1 MKLIYSFFSLLFLL
15 FCSGCSD
22 DIEVAK
28 QESPAV
34 FLTEETSAY
43 RTKENAIIEVEHF
56 IKKDK
61 SATRTGSS
69 LNYSIGNEIYFYS
82 DTITN
87 QDYPS
92 FYIPNADGGN
102 GYAIVSANPY
112 TTPIIAY
119 SESGNLSLSDTLQHP
134 EFSFFF
140 DLVQNYIS
148 NTEKYKTEFEED
160 VDNSLD
166 MPQTRARRRPLYE
179 TRPGEWQETERIKP
193 LISVK
198 WG

>member
-1 MKLIYSFFSLLFLL
+1 MKLIYSFFSLFFLL
-15 FCSGCSD
+15 FCSSCSD

-69 LNYSIGNEIYFYS
+69 LNYSIGNEIYFYR

-92 FYIPNADGGN
+92 FYIANADGVTAMLL
-102 GYAIVSANPY
+102 YPPIHIQRPVS
-112 TTPIIAY
+112 
-119 SESGNLSLSDTLQHP
+119 
-134 EFSFFF
+134 
-140 DLVQNYIS
+140 
-148 NTEKYKTEFEED
+148 
-160 VDNSLD
+160 
-166 MPQTRARRRPLYE
+166 
-179 TRPGEWQETERIKP
+179 
-193 LISVK
+193 LIPSPATFL
-198 WG
+198 